1 MDTPPR
7 KTKSALNLNQMDLN
21 LLRIFDIL
29 MHERSVTQTAARCGR
44 SQSAIS
50 HSVSRLRLMFNDE
63 LFRREGTKMIPT
75 PRAFELAEVVSKAL
89 ADLRLVVDREN
100 SFEPEISSR
109 NFRIGVSDYTALT
122 FLPLLIEKFSAEAPV
137 ATLNILHAREFE
149 VVEQLRR
156 KEVDCVI
163 LGNPG
168 LDDPN
173 LKMRV
178 LALDKMVCACWRGNP
193 DCTAMTRET
202 YLAAPHLQISADGN
216 AVGVTD
222 VALQK
227 LNLRRRIAATI
238 PHYLVAPWVLKGTS
252 LITTFGDSVL
262 LALDPRSE
270 TFVFEPPIPLPDV
283 ALTLVYERYVE
294 ADPGHV
300 WLRNLIGRVAQEVQD
315 RKAQLGRAP
324 AGPQV

>member
-1 MDTPPR
+1 
-7 KTKSALNLNQMDLN
+7 MDLN

-89 ADLRLVVDREN
+89 ADLRVVVDREIR
-100 SFEPEISSR
+100 FEPEISTR
-109 NFRIGVSDYTALT
+109 NFRIGVSDYTGLT
-122 FLPLLIEKFSAEAPV
+122 FLPLLIEKFSSEAPT

-149 VVEQLRR
+149 VVDQLRR

-163 LGNPG
+163 LGNPT

-173 LKMRV
+173 LKTHV

-193 DCTAMTRET
+193 DLEEMTREK

-222 VALQK
+222 TILQK
-227 LNLRRRIAATI
+227 LNLRRRIVATI
-238 PHYLVAPWVLKGTS
+238 PHYLVAPWVIKGTS

-270 TFVFEPPIPLPDV
+270 VAIFEPPIPLPDV
-283 ALTLVYERYVE
+283 ALTLIYERYVE
-294 ADPGHV
+294 ADLGHV
-300 WLRNLIGRVAQEVQD
+300 WLRHLIGRVAQEVQA
-315 RKAQLGRAP
+315 RKARLASELASP
-324 AGPQV
+324 PV